1 MGKQEGWRAKIS
13 EHWDRNDRQEL
24 GSPEYGAGG
33 LSRGSA
39 WRGTAPSG
47 SGADVEARSVEGLTC
62 SWSSRS
68 TSWLSWSET
77 SA

>member
-33 LSRGSA
+33 LSHVEPRLLSIL
-39 WRGTAPSG
+39 S
-47 SGADVEARSVEGLTC
+47 SDGAEGLR
-62 SWSSRS
+62 SRVWKKEKLYFLPQN
-68 TSWLSWSET
+68 TK
-77 SA
+77 